1 MQITPKPKYVASNPN
16 NFDSSGNN
24 FTTRNTVR
32 NAAQVTQPEVIPKIE
47 EIRKINFKIVNRI

>member
-1 MQITPKPKYVASNPN
+1 MRMQITPKPKYVASKPN

-32 NAAQVTQPEVIPKIE
+32 NAAQVTQPEVIPKND
-47 EIRKINFKIVNRI
+47 EIKNSI